1 MARRLLLSDPNLRE
15 KYTSIVQNPPAFI
28 VSEEAFWRNFF
39 LRCNAVC
46 VAEGL
51 PPYLPPVVRSSL
63 AAVASFQRFRRD
75 VFLKTQ
81 RSSAELEKLRR
92 SILQPKRFATASMDE
107 NDPTLNEENELGD
120 LELDLDGEI
129 ERELMRRRPSRAVA
143 YHKSVTAAEA
153 EAMRASETQ

>member
-15 KYTSIVQNPPAFI
+15 KYNSIIQSPPAFI
-28 VSEEAFWRNFF
+28 LSEEAFWRNFF
-39 LRCNAVC
+39 LRCNAIC
-46 VAEGL
+46 VQEGL
-51 PPYLPPVVRSSL
+51 PPYLLPVVRSSL
-63 AAVASFQRFRRD
+63 AAVASFQRFTRD

-92 SILQPKRFATASMDE
+92 SILQPKRPPTTASMDE
-107 NDPTLNEENELGD
+107 NDPILLDEDELGD

-143 YHKSVTAAEA
+143 YHKSITAEA
-153 EAMRASETQ
+153 EAIERQVTQ